1 MKICSVPKFILII
14 CLLISGCV
22 FAQESEKNQKFKE
35 ESYHVTISSD
45 SMALIIKKSREYDIK
60 NITYNP
66 KKLKFRKI
74 YNRNGKIEEEGYFIK
89 KELVNGKRYIY
100 GNSYN
105 LISIQEIENYIIK
118 EEERVIDK

>member
-1 MKICSVPKFILII
+1 MKLCSVPKFILII
-14 CLLISGCV
+14 CLLISGCA

-35 ESYHVTISSD
+35 ESYHVPISSD

-60 NITYNP
+60 HITYNP